1 MVEPSGCAT
10 QVPHPVAV
18 GVLEGAQVRL
28 VDDDARTIEHGCAS
42 CLGWAWRG
50 WPGGGLALGSD
61 LATVEAMAS
70 QTQAREAERKLS
82 VRTLAVASISSV
94 VAAIVVSQFW
104 KGGTAPAAA
113 VTPVIV
119 SLVSELLH
127 KPSQAITA
135 RVTSERTAVLPGGTG
150 ARAPAEKT
158 EVAAGAPAPDLKGS
172 KPASQERQPPLRES
186 GEEPVSSDTSEARE
200 PAVTYHRAG
209 ANGRPGG
216 GGRKFPVR
224 IVAATAALAILIGAA
239 ILTVPELI
247 AGDSVGKSSGGT
259 TLFGG
264 GKNSADETQ
273 DSQRQDGSQR
283 EDGSAQPDQ
292 EQPKSD
298 QQDRGTQQE
307 LKKTPPADQT
317 KPETK
322 PPTTPAPQSPQ
333 KSPP

>member
-1 MVEPSGCAT
+1 
-10 QVPHPVAV
+10 
-18 GVLEGAQVRL
+18 
-28 VDDDARTIEHGCAS
+28 
-42 CLGWAWRG
+42 
-50 WPGGGLALGSD
+50 
-61 LATVEAMAS
+61 MAS
-70 QTQAREAERKLS
+70 QTRQAREAERKLS
-82 VRTLAVASISSV
+82 VRTLAIASISSA
-94 VAAIVVSQFW
+94 VAAVVVSQFW

-113 VTPVIV
+113 VTPVVV

-135 RVTSERTAVLPGGTG
+135 RVTSERTAVLPDGNDTG
-150 ARAPAEKT
+150 APAEKT
-158 EVAAGAPAPDLKGS
+158 EVAAGAPARDLEGS
-172 KPASQERQPPLRES
+172 KPASQERPPPLRES
-186 GEEPVSSDTSEARE
+186 GEEPASRDKREARE

-209 ANGRPGG
+209 ANGRAGG

-247 AGDSVGKSSGGT
+247 AGDSLGKTSGGT

-264 GKNSADETQ
+264 AKNRADETQ
-273 DSQRQDGSQR
+273 

-298 QQDRGTQQE
+298 QPDSSTQQE
-307 LKKTPPADQT
+307 LKKKTPPADQT

-322 PPTTPAPQSPQ
+322 PPTTPTPQSPQ
-333 KSPP
+333 KSPPQQRKPQPAPARP

>member
-1 MVEPSGCAT
+1 
-10 QVPHPVAV
+10 
-18 GVLEGAQVRL
+18 
-28 VDDDARTIEHGCAS
+28 
-42 CLGWAWRG
+42 
-50 WPGGGLALGSD
+50 
-61 LATVEAMAS
+61 MAS
-70 QTQAREAERKLS
+70 QTRQAREAERKLS
-82 VRTLAVASISSV
+82 VRTLAIASISSA
-94 VAAIVVSQFW
+94 VAAVVVSQFW

-113 VTPVIV
+113 VTPVVV

-135 RVTSERTAVLPGGTG
+135 RVTSERTAVLPDGRDTG
-150 ARAPAEKT
+150 APAEKT
-158 EVAAGAPAPDLKGS
+158 EVAAGAPARDLEGS
-172 KPASQERQPPLRES
+172 KPASQERPPPLRES
-186 GEEPVSSDTSEARE
+186 SEEPASRDKREARE

-209 ANGRPGG
+209 ANGRAGG

-247 AGDSVGKSSGGT
+247 AGDSLGKTSGGT

-273 DSQRQDGSQR
+273 DSQRQDGS
-283 EDGSAQPDQ
+283 AQPDQ

-298 QQDRGTQQE
+298 QPDSSTQQE
-307 LKKTPPADQT
+307 LKKKTPPADQT

-333 KSPP
+333 KSPPQQRKPQPAPARP

>member
-1 MVEPSGCAT
+1 
-10 QVPHPVAV
+10 
-18 GVLEGAQVRL
+18 
-28 VDDDARTIEHGCAS
+28 
-42 CLGWAWRG
+42 
-50 WPGGGLALGSD
+50 
-61 LATVEAMAS
+61 MAS
-70 QTQAREAERKLS
+70 QTRQAREAERKLS

-247 AGDSVGKSSGGT
+247 AGDSLGKTGGGT

-264 GKNSADETQ
+264 GKNTADKPQ
-273 DSQRQDGSQR
+273 DSQRQDGSER
-283 EDGSAQPDQ
+283 DDGSTQPDSQ
-292 EQPKSD
+292 QPKGD
-298 QQDRGTQQE
+298 QQDGTTQQE
-307 LKKTPPADQT
+307 LKKKTPPADQT
-317 KPETK
+317 KPQ
-322 PPTTPAPQSPQ
+322 PAPAPQSQPKPQ
-333 KSPP
+333 PQPRQPQPSPARP